1 MTDTDPAPES
11 RPQRRS
17 RRAQRPAPAGV
28 DPRPS
33 EHALTAR
40 AGEDRAEGWG
50 DTAPGTDG
58 TAERANEA
66 RLKRDR
72 PPHWG

>member
-1 MTDTDPAPES
+1 
-11 RPQRRS
+11 RPPRRS
-17 RRAQRPAPAGV
+17 RRVQRPAPAGV

-40 AGEDRAEGWG
+40 AGEDRAEGW
-50 DTAPGTDG
+50 DG
-58 TAERANEA
+58 AQGESGSAEQANEA